1 MGATTMDADADADAS
16 AAYDALVLENRELI
30 GRTVTRLEQPPTA
43 LEFARDWL
51 GRNVPFVCAG
61 AIETW
66 NARDGRWDTREG
78 LERALGGADAFVGG
92 VNRTPNGRADAVYYR
107 RDARR
112 RLSGN
117 AGGGSSGVMIG
128 GGDDHSDN
136 DVELVDAD
144 RFDASVP
151 LFLEPESSGET
162 RVGEFLDSLERR
174 PASERRFGVS
184 NVGNGNGAS
193 VVAYLSEQNDNLRT
207 RPALRG
213 MFEDVGEVAFAAET
227 FARAPDAVNLW
238 IGDEASTTSWHK
250 DYYENIYSV
259 IRGEKIFN
267 LRPPCE
273 VGLMRYVDCVPGVF
287 EWDADA
293 VRWRV
298 KPRLDAARVAWSA
311 ADIDPKTLRPI
322 FGHSYAE
329 DDDLDTKKSLPP
341 SIDVVVRAGETLY
354 LPAMW
359 LHRVSQR
366 GLTVAVNSWYDMD
379 FGDRFAY
386 AEYARRTAQAR
397 AVS

>member
-1 MGATTMDADADADAS
+1 MDTDAS
-16 AAYDALVLENRELI
+16 SSSYDALVRENRELI
-30 GRTVTRLEQPPTA
+30 GRTVTRLENPPTA

-51 GRNVPFVCAG
+51 ARNVPFVCAG

-107 RDARR
+107 
-112 RLSGN
+112 N
-117 AGGGSSGVMIG
+117 HGSSGGVMIG
-128 GGDDHSDN
+128 GDDDDDGDL

-144 RFDASVP
+144 LFDASVP

-174 PASERRFGVS
+174 PASECRFGVS
-184 NVGNGNGAS
+184 NVGHGNGNGAS

-213 MFEDVGEVAFAAET
+213 MFEDIGEVDFAAET
-227 FARAPDAVNLW
+227 FAREPDAVNLW

-311 ADIDPKTLRPI
+311 ADIDPKTLRPM
-322 FGHSYAE
+322 FGPSNV
-329 DDDLDTKKSLPP
+329 DDDDNDTGKSLPP

-386 AEYARRTAQAR
+386 AEYARRTARAR

>member
-1 MGATTMDADADADAS
+1 MVGRVDD
-16 AAYDALVLENRELI
+16 AYDALVRENRDLI
-30 GRTVTRLEQPPTA
+30 GRTVTRLERPPTA

-51 GRNVPFVCAG
+51 GRNQPFVCAG

-66 NARDGRWDTREG
+66 GARDGRWDTREG
-78 LERALGGADAFVGG
+78 LERALGGAEALVGG

-112 RLSGN
+112 RLEGN
-117 AGGGSSGVMIG
+117 VGDGGGSSGVMIG
-128 GGDDHSDN
+128 GGGDDDDEQSDR

-144 RFDASVP
+144 RFCASVP

-162 RVGEFLDSLERR
+162 RVGDFLDSLER
-174 PASERRFGVS
+174 PASERRVGVG
-184 NVGNGNGAS
+184 VGAG

-213 MFEDVGEVAFAAET
+213 MFEDVGEVDFAAET
-227 FARAPDAVNLW
+227 FAREPDAVNLW

-311 ADIDPKTLRPI
+311 ADVDPTTLCPI
-322 FGHSYAE
+322 FGPSNVR
-329 DDDLDTKKSLPP
+329 DDHAADAVDDETGMSLPP

-366 GLTVAVNSWYDMD
+366 GLTVAVNSWYDME

-386 AEYARRTAQAR
+386 AEYARRTAR
-397 AVS
+397 ER

>member
-1 MGATTMDADADADAS
+1 MDADAS
-16 AAYDALVLENRELI
+16 ADASDAYDALVRENRELI
-30 GRTVTRLEQPPTA
+30 GRTVARLEKPPTA

-112 RLSGN
+112 RLGRN
-117 AGGGSSGVMIG
+117 ADDDDDGSSGVMIG
-128 GGDDHSDN
+128 GGDGDDDDRSDL

-174 PASERRFGVS
+174 PASERRLGVN
-184 NVGNGNGAS
+184 NVGNGAS

-213 MFEDVGEVAFAAET
+213 MFEDIGEVDFAAET
-227 FARAPDAVNLW
+227 FAREPDAVNLW

-298 KPRLDAARVAWSA
+298 QPRLDAARVAWSA
-311 ADIDPKTLRPI
+311 DDIDPKTLRPM
-322 FGHSYAE
+322 FGHSNAV
-329 DDDLDTKKSLPP
+329 DDESDTGKSFPP

-366 GLTVAVNSWYDMD
+366 GLTVAVNSWYDME

-386 AEYARRTAQAR
+386 AEYARCTAPR
-397 AVS
+397 RF